1 MSFNP
6 FEQKTTTVEKGL
18 ESWQKI
24 FVEPYDKTKTDPFT
38 KLRVILMNGTE
49 FEANWYSHQFSRHC
63 TDQDLRREIATI
75 RRVEQQQQKK
85 ISGLKPLGESILETT
100 IGYEQLAVELT
111 ANLARREKNED
122 VKNALNFALLE
133 DFDHLYRFSNLLKM
147 EHGIDASVLVD
158 KRTEITPGRPTI
170 SEHRLAPDDVRH
182 HIDAEHSDPFTR
194 LCSAIITAAEQ
205 QTMNY
210 YMNVAGFYTSE
221 LGRKMFS
228 EIAMIEE
235 QHVTQYGSLMDVKCS
250 WLTGLLEHE
259 YVECYL
265 YWSCVQ
271 DETDPRI
278 KTIWETCL
286 EQELAHLQKVACLL
300 EKYEGKSYKD
310 VFPCPDFPEP
320 LTFGTDNID
329 YVRGVLKKTAWYTS
343 VGEGY
348 ADVRDMDCKYSY
360 FVWQGKLNGCG
371 DHTPSHQ
378 VIDLYIKNF
387 KEDFRFEVGKNP
399 VKELQDRTCDNTS
412 VGRCSKDCK

>member
-6 FEQKTTTVEKGL
+6 FEQKATTVEKGL
-18 ESWQKI
+18 ETWNQI
-24 FVEPYDKTKTDPFT
+24 FVDPYDKDKTDPFT

-63 TDQDLRREIATI
+63 HDNDLRREIATA

-85 ISGLKPLGESILETT
+85 ISGLKPINESILETT

-111 ANLARREKNED
+111 ANLARREKDEY
-122 VKNALNFALLE
+122 VKEALNFALLE

-147 EHGIDASVLVD
+147 ECGIDASILVD

-182 HIDAEHSDPFTR
+182 HIDAEHSLPFTR
-194 LCSAIITAAEQ
+194 LCTAIITAAEQ

-210 YMNVAGFYTSE
+210 YMNIASFYPSE
-221 LGRKMFS
+221 LGRKLFN

-265 YWSCVQ
+265 YWSCAQ

-278 KTIWETCL
+278 KTIWEQCF
-286 EQELAHLQKVACLL
+286 EQELAHLHHVAHLL
-300 EKYEGKSYKD
+300 EKYEKKCWQD
-310 VFPCPDFPEP
+310 VFPDPCFPEP
-320 LTFGTDNID
+320 LTFGESNID
-329 YVRGVLKKTAWYTS
+329 YIRGVLKKTAWYTS
-343 VGEGY
+343 VHEDY
-348 ADVRDMDCKYSY
+348 ADVRDMDSGYPY

-378 VIDLYIKNF
+378 VMDLYIKNF
-387 KEDFRFEVGKNP
+387 KEDFRFEVSKNP
-399 VKELQDRTCDNTS
+399 VKELQNRSKDDVC
-412 VGRCSKDCK
+412 VGRKCNC